1 VNGWMDAFVPLL
13 ATLIPP
19 EKQTFCW
26 RTYLL
31 CFTVL
36 AQEKNDEHWIATMM
50 RTATL

>member
-1 VNGWMDAFVPLL
+1 MDGMDAFVPLL

-31 CFTVL
+31 YFTVFGAGNERSTL
-36 AQEKNDEHWIATMM
+36 DSDGDEEAI
-50 RTATL
+50 L